1 MERYRTT
8 IILVVVLVVLA
19 GVAYFLNSNRTSG
32 GTETTATP
40 TPDVSKLVWQETE
53 PVDSIDVVSGTRV
66 ISLRKD
72 VTSTIWTITQPIKSD
87 ADPYSVGSVADSLKS
102 LQALAVITSPTNLS
116 QYGLE
121 KPAWQVLVRAKTAK
135 HTLRIGGTTIDGA
148 GYYVKDGDNPK
159 VFVVANTTIE
169 PMKSWLDNP
178 PKAQPSPT
186 PLPLTVA
193 PTNTITPTGT
203 LTVTLPVSGTS
214 SITSTSPI
222 TATGPGAA
230 NPTTPVA
237 SPTAP

>member
-53 PVDSIDVVSGTRV
+53 PVDSIDVVSGTKV
-66 ISLRKD
+66 VLLRKD
-72 VTSTIWTITQPIKSD
+72 ITSTIWTITQPIKAD

-102 LQALAVITSPTNLS
+102 LQALAVLTSPTNLS
-116 QYGLE
+116 QYGLDPR
-121 KPAWQVLVRAKTAK
+121 KWQGVVRATGSKPTK
-135 HTLRIGGTTIDGA
+135 HTLLIGNTTIDGA
-148 GYYVKDGDNPK
+148 GYYVKQQDDPK

-169 PMKSWLDNP
+169 PLKSWLDNP

-186 PLPLTVA
+186 PLPITVA
-193 PTNTITPTGT
+193 PTNIITPTGT

-214 SITSTSPI
+214 TVTSTSPI
-222 TATGPGAA
+222 TSTGPGAA
-230 NPTTPVA
+230 
-237 SPTAP
+237 